1 MSDRRVLAALRQQ
14 AWERAKAELISV
26 ACASYGDDAGAGE
39 RGATFLE
46 EANAFIKNIEDE
58 GLHE

>member
-1 MSDRRVLAALRQQ
+1 MSDSRVLAALRQQ

-26 ACASYGDDAGAGE
+26 ACASYGDDAGE
-39 RGATFLE
+39 RGAKFLD
-46 EANAFIKNIEDE
+46 EANAFIKHIEYE